1 MKIIADTH
9 CHTIASTHAYST
21 LLENVE
27 YANSIGLKFL
37 AITDHGPQMPDAPH
51 IWHFYNLK
59 AFPNKIKD
67 VYVLK
72 GIEANILNIN
82 GEIDVDQE
90 LLEKLQ
96 WVIASIHEPVVNFKN
111 ESEVTQAYINLSK
124 NPYVDVIGHCG
135 NPNFK
140 FDYDKTIKIFKEHE
154 KIVEIN
160 QGSILSRI
168 GSVENCKE
176 IAKLCKK
183 YEVKIVVNSDS
194 HFAHTI
200 GKFDDA
206 ISMLKDIDFPE
217 KLILNADYN
226 RFCEYLKV
234 KKNIVF

>member
-21 LLENVE
+21 LLENAE
-27 YANSIGLKFL
+27 YASSIGLKFL

-82 GEIDVDQE
+82 GEIDVELE
-90 LLEKLQ
+90 LLEKLE
-96 WVIASIHEPVVNFKN
+96 WVIASMHEPVVNFQN
-111 ESEVTQAYINLSK
+111 EKQVTESYINVAK
-124 NPYVDVIGHCG
+124 NKFVDVIGHCG

-140 FDYDKTIKIFKEHE
+140 FDYEKAIKYFKEYD
-154 KIVEIN
+154 KMVEIN
-160 QGSILSRI
+160 HGSILSRS
-168 GSVENCKE
+168 GSLKNCIE

-183 YEVKIVVNSDS
+183 YEVKIVLNSDS
-194 HFAHTI
+194 HFSYTI
-200 GKFDDA
+200 GDFDGS
-206 ISMLKDIDFPE
+206 INMLKEIDFPE
-217 KLILNADYN
+217 NLILNADYD
-226 RFCEYLKV
+226 RFCEYLRN
-234 KKNIVF
+234 KKNIVI